1 MCPFVFFLSSS
12 SLCAHWQTVMLFI
25 FHHLPSPNKHLLRY
39 VYSVFFISDFTADPK
54 LVSNWHEF
62 IFKDRP
68 LRAGTAAEE
77 STLSKPGGSASGNR
91 EDSPDHAP
99 WICPRGETENV
110 RPTMMSWGLR
120 EKIQRHRQNCG
131 SDVTSRWKRFYH
143 TKDLFPAVSSMSWGL
158 KLTWRNIKYLQT
170 KGGHFYGSVLTTLSL
185 HLIHK

>member
-1 MCPFVFFLSSS
+1 MSVCVSSLFLVTLCSLENCHALYFPPFTESKQSSS
-12 SLCAHWQTVMLFI
+12 QVCPQL
-25 FHHLPSPNKHLLRY
+25 
-39 VYSVFFISDFTADPK
+39 FFISDFTADPK
-54 LVSNWHEF
+54 LVSNWPEF

-77 STLSKPGGSASGNR
+77 SARSKPGDSASGNR

-99 WICPRGETENV
+99 WICPQGETENV

-120 EKIQRHRQNCG
+120 EKIQRHQQNCSG
-131 SDVTSRWKRFYH
+131 DVTSRWKRFYH
-143 TKDLFPAVSSMSWGL
+143 TKDLFPAISSTSWRL

-170 KGGHFYGSVLTTLSL
+170 KGGHFYGSVLTTLFL